1 MEDMMG
7 EWVQG
12 REVEGTW
19 ARKEWG
25 MEVSK
30 GGNLDISTAREDET
44 SNWML
49 LIQRKRGL
57 VLRNMSK
64 S

>member
-19 ARKEWG
+19 VREEWG
-25 MEVSK
+25 TEVSK
-30 GGNLDISTAREDET
+30 GGNFDISTAREDET

-49 LIQRKRGL
+49 LIQRKRG
-57 VLRNMSK
+57 
-64 S
+64 

>member
-1 MEDMMG
+1 
-7 EWVQG
+7 
-12 REVEGTW
+12 
-19 ARKEWG
+19 
-25 MEVSK
+25 
-30 GGNLDISTAREDET
+30 LDISTAREDET